1 MNVSETVLTRDIALL
16 TLIRP
21 DDDNNSLLRIHSQI
35 FIQVA
40 VALVIALVVK
50 VYIVQVA
57 NMVLS
62 RHWIEAF
69 GDLLKLYLMA
79 LSGGHQ
85 DQLNETVDVAASWG
99 ETAYGAFIRPQIVS
113 KLRFVSK
120 RSWC

>member
-69 GDLLKLYLMA
+69 GDLIELHSMA
-79 LSGGHQ
+79 FPMAHDDRLDQAVCVRPFRRERLDRPFVGAQIFSQLSH
-85 DQLNETVDVAASWG
+85 L
-99 ETAYGAFIRPQIVS
+99 
-113 KLRFVSK
+113 
-120 RSWC
+120 